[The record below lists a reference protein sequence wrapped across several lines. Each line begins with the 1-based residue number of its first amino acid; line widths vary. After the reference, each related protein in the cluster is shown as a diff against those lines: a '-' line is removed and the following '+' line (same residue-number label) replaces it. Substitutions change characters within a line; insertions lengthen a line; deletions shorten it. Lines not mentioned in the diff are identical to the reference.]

1 MKLLLCDPPAPL
13 PGQALA
19 PRVRMGR
26 GSQRVQKR
34 ALLGSIWIQEVWSKI
49 EVAAPCY
56 AILAHRVKNDK
67 FWISFDSP
75 VIMITDNSRRGQ

>member
-19 PRVRMGR
+19 PWVRMGR

-49 EVAAPCY
+49 EVAAPWY
-56 AILAHRVKNDK
+56 YRYTTDLAARKVLDWSIL
-67 FWISFDSP
+67 IS
-75 VIMITDNSRRGQ
+75 I